1 MKPIPI
7 CKNCGT
13 TLAGASEQDG
23 YCPACI
29 LRQSLLL
36 STAGSMPT
44 MIAEANPMPKFFG
57 TYELM
62 EEIGRG
68 GMGVVYKARQRSLNR
83 TVALKL
89 LVSGAYSSESLL
101 RRFQVEAESAAGLQH
116 PGIVAIHECGE
127 QDNQPYYAME
137 FVKGLNLSE
146 VSNSLP
152 LESKR
157 AATYLRAIAEAVH
170 YAHSRGILHRDLKP
184 SNVLI
189 DLDDRP
195 RITDFGL
202 AKQLHGQTEVTV
214 AGQMLGSPNYASP
227 EQSAGRQEEVG
238 ITSDV
243 YSLGALLYHLLTGRP
258 PFLAATMQ
266 ETLRLVFET
275 DPIPPRTLNP
285 DVPPDLDTICLKCLE
300 KTSAKRY
307 TSAQDLADELTRFL
321 KGEPI
326 LARPITAPER
336 GWRWCRRHPALA
348 SLAAT
353 VVVALTTTS
362 VVFYSSA
369 QRIERARANE
379 HAAREEAE
387 ESLYAANMQVL
398 SRSFTAANGGDPRGV
413 RELMDQARPIP
424 GQRDRRGFEWRH
436 FWLKSSSD
444 ALAILTGHQHVVNTT
459 LFSPDGSLLATH
471 SLDGVLKLWDA
482 GTMQEIQSLE
492 GVARPGGFTPEGRS
506 FIYSKPDN
514 SLWRLDLSTH
524 KPTQMLGPTGQLI
537 SLHPGGRQVVI
548 FGADA
553 LPVLRALDQV
563 GPIERFAE
571 IPADVCVALSTDGH
585 YAAVASP
592 PGRPYPGILVIDLA
606 NHQQVAAMID
616 PRPVIGLALSPDGR
630 KLVTAGFDGVLKIWD
645 VASAAM
651 THHFKAFLDPVWGLA
666 FSPDGKSFAAGGNN
680 RDLKIWRTDTWE
692 QERPQTLHGHASTVH
707 CVAFSPDGKR
717 LASGAEDDLAMV
729 WPARVKALPDE
740 FPQLLRGPQWVD
752 RTPGI
757 TFSPDSQLFA
767 GTAADGTV
775 KVWRTDTIETVASFP
790 DEART
795 VAFSADGKSVLS
807 EGYTGIVR
815 RWILGGH
822 EPGQTLNPKASFTN
836 WQVDSLTP
844 QERVTFVAD
853 QPETRAQCRLCE
865 ISSARDGINAGAMFS
880 TPTIAMSPDG
890 KTMYVGLPQGGVEIW
905 DVATRQRRL
914 AFPAHKLNVSA
925 LAVSA
930 DGKYLA
936 TGSLDNSTKLWDAAT
951 GKYITTFHVH
961 NRPVWAL
968 AFSPDGQTLAAGS
981 CDKEIILCSV
991 PLRQHVA
998 SLPLYVGT
1006 PKGFEQEVRLLRFSP
1021 DGNILAAALG
1031 DGTVRFFRAA
1041 PFSETDKSSASA
1053 IRRPAL

>member
-1 MKPIPI
+1 MKTKPT

-13 TLAGASEQDG
+13 SLTGTGKDDS

-29 LRQSLLL
+29 LHQSLLVL
-36 STAGSMPT
+36 STGSMPT
-44 MIAEANPMPKFFG
+44 MIAEVDPTPKFFG
-57 TYELM
+57 SYELM

-83 TVALKL
+83 TVAIKL
-89 LVSGAYSSESLL
+89 LVSGAYSSEALL
-101 RRFQVEAESAAGLQH
+101 RRFQIEAESAAGLQH

-137 FVKGLNLSE
+137 YVKGRNLAE
-146 VSNSLP
+146 VSNGQP

-157 AATYLRAIAEAVH
+157 AATYLRAIAEAVQ
-170 YAHSRGILHRDLKP
+170 YAHHRGILHRDLKP

-202 AKQLHGQTEVTV
+202 AKQLHEQSDVTV
-214 AGQMLGSPNYASP
+214 AGQMLGSPNYSSP
-227 EQSAGRQEEVG
+227 EQSAGRQEEVNAG
-238 ITSDV
+238 SDI

-258 PFLAATMQ
+258 PFLAATMP
-266 ETLRLVFET
+266 ETLRLVHET
-275 DPIPPRTLNP
+275 DPISPRILNP
-285 DVPPDLDTICLKCLE
+285 DVPPDLNTICLKCLE
-300 KTSAKRY
+300 KNPAKRY
-307 TSAQDLADELTRFL
+307 TSAKDLADELNRFL

-326 LARPITAPER
+326 QARAITSAER

-353 VVVALTTTS
+353 VVIALTATS
-362 VVFYSSA
+362 VIFYFSA
-369 QRIERARANE
+369 RRIEQARQEE

-387 ESLYAANMQVL
+387 VNLYAASMQEM
-398 SRSFTAANGGDPRGV
+398 SRALAAPIGADPRDMRDGLSHS
-413 RELMDQARPIP
+413 RPGPGAR
-424 GQRDRRGFEWRH
+424 DYRGFEWRY
-436 FWLKSSSD
+436 FWLKTKSD
-444 ALAILTGHQHVVNTT
+444 ALATLAGHQHVVDTT
-459 LFSPDGSLLATH
+459 LFSPDGTLLATH
-471 SLDGVLKLWDA
+471 SLDGTLKVWDA
-482 GTMQEIQSLE
+482 ATMREIQSLN
-492 GVARPGGFTPEGRS
+492 GVAHPGGFTPDGRR
-506 FIYSKPDN
+506 FVYSKPDD
-514 SLWRLDLSTH
+514 SIWQLDLTTRQNS
-524 KPTQMLGPTGQLI
+524 KVLAPTGRLI
-537 SLHPGGRQVVI
+537 ALHPGGNQAVV

-553 LPVLRALDQV
+553 LPVLRALGAPGSQ
-563 GPIERFAE
+563 ERS
-571 IPADVCVALSTDGH
+571 ADVPVDTCAVVSADGRR
-585 YAAVASP
+585 AAVA
-592 PGRPYPGILVIDLA
+592 GRPYPGILVIDLA
-606 NHQQVAAMID
+606 TRRQVAAIID

-630 KLVTAGFDGVLKIWD
+630 QLVSSGFDGILKVWD
-645 VASAAM
+645 VERGVQ
-651 THHFKAFLDPVWGLA
+651 THAFRAFIDPAWGLA
-666 FSPDGKSFAAGGNN
+666 FSADGRLFAAGGHN
-680 RDLKIWRTDTWE
+680 RDLKIWDTSDWAE
-692 QERPQTLHGHASTVH
+692 KELLRGHSSTVH
-707 CVAFSPDGKR
+707 CIAFSPDSRR
-717 LASGAEDDLAMV
+717 LVSGAEDNLAMV
-729 WPARVKALPDE
+729 WPAHANHRPE
-740 FPQLLRGPQWVD
+740 EMPQLLRGPQWVD

-757 TFSPDSQLFA
+757 AFSPDSRLFA

-795 VAFSADGKSVLS
+795 VAFSADGKSVLN

-865 ISSARDGINAGAMFS
+865 ISSARDGINGGAMLT
-880 TPTIAMSPDG
+880 TPTIAMSSDG
-890 KTMYVGLPQGGVEIW
+890 KTMFVGLPQGNVEAW
-905 DVATRQRRL
+905 DVTTRQRR
-914 AFPAHKLNVSA
+914 FTIPAHQLNVTA

-930 DGKYLA
+930 DGRYLV
-936 TGSLDNSTKLWDAAT
+936 TGSLDNSTKLWEAT
-951 GKYITTFHVH
+951 TGQYLATFHKH

-991 PLRQHVA
+991 PLRKYVA
-998 SLPLYVGT
+998 GLPLYVGW
-1006 PKGFEQEVRLLRFSP
+1006 PKGYEQEVRLLRFSP
-1021 DGNILAAALG
+1021 DGNILAAGLG

-1041 PFSETDKSSASA
+1041 PFSETDAGIPDKAA
-1053 IRRPAL
+1053 TPGL